1 MVRSRPG
8 ITKMGCLFV
17 LLLFAAAAYVGIPVG
32 ETYFRYMQYK
42 DFMKQELRFRGS
54 QIDEKIK
61 RDLQIAA
68 DSLGLPE
75 DAAKSVVITRLPRER
90 QITLEAEY
98 EEILKFP
105 GYQKAIRFKPTAT
118 DSY

>member
-1 MVRSRPG
+1 VVRSRAG
-8 ITKMGCLFV
+8 ITKMGCLLV
-17 LLLFAAAAYVGIPVG
+17 LLLFAAVGYVGIPVG

-42 DFMKQELRFRGS
+42 DAMKQELRFRGS
-54 QIDEKIK
+54 QTDERIK
-61 RDLQIAA
+61 RDMQIAA

-75 DAAKSVVITRLPRER
+75 QAGNVVVARSPQSR
-90 QITLEAEY
+90 QITIEADY
-98 EEILKFP
+98 EEVLRFP